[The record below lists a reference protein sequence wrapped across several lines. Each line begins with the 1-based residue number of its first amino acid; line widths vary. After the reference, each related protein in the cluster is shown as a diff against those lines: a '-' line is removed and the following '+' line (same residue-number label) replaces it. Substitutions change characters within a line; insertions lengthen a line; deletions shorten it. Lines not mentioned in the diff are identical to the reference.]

1 MSDSYVSVSY
11 CKIEAKKKSCHSNKQ
26 RLKASQGL
34 IPMRGRQVLR
44 RACTS
49 ENVHVGVYVLE
60 GVSEGESEGWCE
72 VIWRIC

>member
-1 MSDSYVSVSY
+1 MSDSYVIVSY
-11 CKIEAKKKSCHSNKQ
+11 CKIEEKKFCHSYKQ

-49 ENVHVGVYVLE
+49 ENVHVSVYVLE
-60 GVSEGESEGWCE
+60 GVSEGGE
-72 VIWRIC
+72 